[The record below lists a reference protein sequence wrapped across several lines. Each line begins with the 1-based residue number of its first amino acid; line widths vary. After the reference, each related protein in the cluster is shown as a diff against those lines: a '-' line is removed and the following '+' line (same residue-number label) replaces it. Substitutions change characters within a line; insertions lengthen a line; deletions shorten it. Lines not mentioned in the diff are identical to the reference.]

1 MSSAV
6 TAHAWALPDEP
17 LPVRL
22 MNTIWADT
30 HGIHDDLLS
39 PRDLDAWLDAVQI
52 DRDRRL
58 AKAEELAFATGL
70 RDALRR
76 LAAHLTTDNRVAA
89 ASAMTDVEDAIRT
102 VNAVA
107 ARAPAEVLRVDG
119 DRLNLGV
126 EPGVSPVT
134 AGLAHVARSA
144 MRLFA
149 GDEPVKLRACNAP
162 GCVLYFCGTHPRR
175 EWCSISCGNRA
186 RAARHYQ
193 RNRAH
198 R

>member
-1 MSSAV
+1 
-6 TAHAWALPDEP
+6 
-17 LPVRL
+17 

-30 HGIHDDLLS
+30 YGIHDDLLS
-39 PRDLDAWLDAVQI
+39 PRDLDAWLVAVEI
-52 DRDRRL
+52 DRDRRP
-58 AKAEELAFATGL
+58 AKPEELALAKRL

-89 ASAMTDVEDAIRT
+89 ASAMTDIQDAIRA

-107 ARAPAEVLRVDG
+107 ARAPAEVLTLDG

-126 EPGVSPVT
+126 EPGGSPVT
-134 AGLAHVARSA
+134 AALAHVAQSA
-144 MRLFA
+144 MRLLA
-149 GDEPVKLRACNAP
+149 GDEPVKLHACNAP
-162 GCVLYFCGTHPRR
+162 GCVLYFAGSHPRR
-175 EWCSISCGNRA
+175 QWCSISCGNRA
-186 RAARHYQ
+186 RAARHYE